1 MPRSYTALP
10 LVSSNDDDYD
20 NNNDDDDNEDKDDDD
35 NDESSVWRV
44 NDSDASKDE
53 DDEAATIDVAYSDD
67 GYTMDIQGQLLLAT
81 LPTSKKHS
89 KQRRIIRC
97 VVCLILANVLVFF
110 VVQASI
116 QSRRTNRKSR
126 QGGNGS
132 VYPKEQQNTSVL
144 CGGRSY
150 RLAMDQW
157 RNQQDNVTSSLCDP
171 TVSHRLKLG
180 LFHFGVG
187 RWTMTRPSSLKR
199 RVSSVFSWIGFLNE
213 NFVSLSSF

>member
-1 MPRSYTALP
+1 MPRSYAALP
-10 LVSSNDDDYD
+10 LVSSNDDDD
-20 NNNDDDDNEDKDDDD
+20 DDNNDDEDNEDKDDDD
-35 NDESSVWRV
+35 NDDNDDNDESSAWRV

-53 DDEAATIDVAYSDD
+53 DDEAETIDVAYSDD

-81 LPTSKKHS
+81 VPTSKKHS

-97 VVCLILANVLVFF
+97 VVCLILANVLVLF

-116 QSRRTNRKSR
+116 QRRRTNRKSH

-132 VYPKEQQNTSVL
+132 VYPKEEQNTSVL

-171 TVSHRLKLG
+171 TVSRRFKLG
-180 LFHFGVG
+180 LFHLEWVG
-187 RWTMTRPSSLKR
+187 GR
-199 RVSSVFSWIGFLNE
+199 
-213 NFVSLSSF
+213 